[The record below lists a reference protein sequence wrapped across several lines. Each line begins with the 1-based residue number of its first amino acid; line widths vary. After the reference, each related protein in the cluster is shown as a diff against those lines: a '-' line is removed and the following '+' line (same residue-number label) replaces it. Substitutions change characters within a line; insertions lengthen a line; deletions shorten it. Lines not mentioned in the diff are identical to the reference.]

1 MLALLKFMTIKQ
13 FKTAGFWIGLLLPI
27 IVLPLFT
34 KFVGSYSM
42 QFAGIMIA
50 VGVTIAIIL
59 GWGQVFSSIKTSSLL
74 KGIRTSN
81 IRRRDF
87 FVIGFITSLIM
98 FVVVFVLLLV
108 LFIILLFTGVIVPQ
122 VTMHLSI
129 ATVPEVPNSFIY
141 EMGGSE
147 YMALLDWGALIGGFI
162 NLWILSSLLAFFF
175 SSISKTQVMYQSI
188 SWGYMLL
195 AVFFSGM
202 IIPVELLRLPTDSD
216 ETAVEY
222 TFITLA
228 HILPTSFANFFIADV
243 FQAPLWDLVKEIDYQ
258 ATQVVYH
265 SDVSPYSEFMMDIN
279 WWVPLI
285 YDTLFSIG
293 GLYLVKYWS

>member
-1 MLALLKFMTIKQ
+1 MLALLKFMTIRQ
-13 FKTAGFWIGLLLPI
+13 FKTAGFWIGLILPI

-87 FVIGFITSLIM
+87 FFVGFVTSLIM
-98 FVVVFVLLLV
+98 FIVVFTLLLV

-122 VTMHLSI
+122 VSMTLSI
-129 ATVPEVPNSFIY
+129 ATVPELPNTILY
-141 EMGGSE
+141 EMSGSE
-147 YMALLDWGALIGGFI
+147 YMALLNWGELIGGFI

-243 FQAPLWDLVKEIDYQ
+243 FQDPLWDLVKEIQYQ
-258 ATQVVYH
+258 DIHVIYFSEST
-265 SDVSPYSEFMMDIN
+265 PYSEFMMDIN

-285 YDTLFSIG
+285 YDVAFGAG
-293 GLYLVKYWS
+293 GLYMVKYWS